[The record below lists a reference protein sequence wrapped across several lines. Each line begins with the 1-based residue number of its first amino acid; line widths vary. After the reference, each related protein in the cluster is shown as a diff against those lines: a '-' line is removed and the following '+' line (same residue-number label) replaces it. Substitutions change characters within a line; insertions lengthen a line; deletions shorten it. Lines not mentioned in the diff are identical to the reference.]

1 MGKKGVRS
9 FVYLTVR
16 PWASGWLP
24 FTTGWE
30 MGKTAVDK
38 NCCICPV
45 PLPFLWKLP
54 LRSLVTMVTT
64 GASRADSTLW
74 PQLIGLGV
82 STWPRL
88 NQSKSSPP
96 VTLALRE
103 KKLSLCRWLHFHSM
117 EVSLQKKCSKQQ
129 RNWEPSWASGAA
141 SRDFWD
147 PAAFHEIPGD
157 LYNFWNSP
165 CLS

>member
-1 MGKKGVRS
+1 MITLYYGMRDGEDCCRQELFVSARCLSPS
-9 FVYLTVR
+9 FGNCPFAPMLL
-16 PWASGWLP
+16 WLP
-24 FTTGWE
+24 QE
-30 MGKTAVDK
+30 
-38 NCCICPV
+38 PV
-45 PLPFLWKLP
+45 EQNY
-54 LRSLVTMVTT
+54 
-64 GASRADSTLW
+64 TLW

-96 VTLALRE
+96 VILALRE
-103 KKLSLCRWLHFHSM
+103 KKLSLCRWLHFHSVE
-117 EVSLQKKCSKQQ
+117 EVSLQRKCSKQQ
-129 RNWEPSWASGAA
+129 RNWEPSWASGTA

-147 PAAFHEIPGD
+147 PAAFHELSGD